1 MSRIEE
7 SMRLDFLTGQL
18 NDKYNFYDYDDD
30 KYYED
35 DKHHH
40 HIRVADCVLPGE
52 GVTAI

>member
-7 SMRLDFLTGQL
+7 SMGLDFLTGQRQV
-18 NDKYNFYDYDDD
+18 YFYDYDDD
-30 KYYED
+30 KFYED